1 MVYLKASSFNVSSN
15 SADDGDF
22 VILLAYIK
30 ASSFNVSSN
39 NADDGNFVILLAYIT
54 ELHRCFQSQ

>member
-1 MVYLKASSFNVSSN
+1 MSLKASSFNVSSN

-22 VILLAYIK
+22 VILLAYIE
-30 ASSFNVSSN
+30 ASSLNVSSSS
-39 NADDGNFVILLAYIT
+39 ADDGDFVILLAHIT